1 MTCTRPL
8 HTAPPFVLGESKLT
22 PALEKRAYTHI
33 QGSAMNTMQQ
43 LIKKYPNGYDGWEE
57 EYAISREG
65 ENNDQTATERESKI

>member
-1 MTCTRPL
+1 
-8 HTAPPFVLGESKLT
+8 
-22 PALEKRAYTHI
+22 
-33 QGSAMNTMQQ
+33 MNTMQQ